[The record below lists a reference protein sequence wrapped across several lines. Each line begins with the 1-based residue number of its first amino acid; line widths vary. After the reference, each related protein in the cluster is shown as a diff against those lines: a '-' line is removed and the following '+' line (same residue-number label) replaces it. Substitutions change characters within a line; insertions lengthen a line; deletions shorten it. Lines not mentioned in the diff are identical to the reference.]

1 MPLDGYADIGPMFLA
16 RQPITTKPPKK
27 IDAWPAYYA
36 HLTARMGGMRVTRYS
51 WWLHWQSCAEFI
63 LPYRYKYLITANNW
77 SRGGPINDRI
87 IDETALL
94 AMQVCGHGLLA
105 GLMGGRWFKLGI
117 GLSGEEPDEADAR
130 EWLKLI
136 EERLYAVLDG
146 SNFYT
151 IMAQAMRDV
160 ATFGTSPVLINED
173 FEDVI
178 RLYLPCAGEY
188 YLGVGGRLAVD
199 TFYREFTYTVAQI
212 VDRFK
217 LENCPVEVSKL
228 WLNGGASLE
237 REFVVCHAVEP
248 NFPVS
253 GKQSGG
259 KPVYIVPK
267 SFTWRSVYWLRGN
280 QGPSP
285 LEARGEQDQPFA
297 VAAWTR
303 TSNDAYGRGPGMDA
317 LAATRQLQHEQE
329 RKGEFIDKGVRP
341 PMGGHPQLENK
352 PASILPGELTFVNT
366 SNGEKGFWPLFEV
379 NPAHLA
385 PMIED
390 IKEVQERIN
399 RCFYTD
405 VFLMITEME
414 GIQPRNELELAE
426 RKGEKIQQ
434 LGPVIL
440 HFQTEFAPTVIHR
453 ILGIMQR
460 RRLFP
465 PPPPSI
471 RGKPLNIEFLS
482 MMELAQR
489 AAETASMERGFSV
502 LGSLSQASKAAGQ
515 PDPIRTV
522 NLDKASNFYLERIGF
537 PMTVMRTDAEVEA
550 IDQAQAKASQEQ
562 QTVQGGMAA
571 VSAGQGLS
579 DIKTGGG
586 QNAVSS
592 LLGTGPVGNA

>member
-1 MPLDGYADIGPMFLA
+1 MFLA
-16 RQPITTKPPKK
+16 RQPVSAPAPKR
-27 IDAWPAYYA
+27 IEPWPAYYA
-36 HLTARMGGMRVTRYS
+36 HYTARLGALRVWRYS
-51 WWLHWQSCAEFI
+51 WWVHWARCAEFI
-63 LPYRYKYLITANNW
+63 LPYRYRWLVTANTFN
-77 SRGGPINDRI
+77 RGYPVNDRI

-105 GLMGGRWFKLGI
+105 GLMGGEWFKLGL
-117 GLSGEEPDEADAR
+117 GLAGEEPPDAAAR
-130 EWLKLI
+130 EWLKTVQD
-136 EERLYAVLDG
+136 RLYAVLDG

-160 ATFGTSPVLINED
+160 ATFGTAPVLINED

-178 RLYLPCAGEY
+178 RCYLPCAGEY
-188 YLGVGGRLAVD
+188 YLAVGGRLAVD
-199 TFYREFTYTVAQI
+199 TFYREFTFTVAQI

-217 LENCPVEVSKL
+217 LENCPEEVQQF
-228 WLNGGASLE
+228 WRTGGASLE
-237 REFVVCHAVEP
+237 REFVICHAIEP
-248 NFPVS
+248 NFPIA
-253 GKQSGG
+253 GKGTRG
-259 KPVYIVPK
+259 NAVYLVPK
-267 SFTWRSVYWLRGN
+267 GFTWRSVYWIRGEQN
-280 QGPSP
+280 MAP
-285 LEARGEQDQPFA
+285 LEARGEHDQPFA

-341 PMGGHPQLENK
+341 PMGAHPQLEHK

-366 SNGEKGFWPLFEV
+366 STGEKGFWPLFEV

-405 VFLMITEME
+405 VFLMITQME

-453 ILGIMQR
+453 VLGIMQR

-465 PPPPSI
+465 PPPPSV
-471 RGKPLNIEFLS
+471 RNKPLNIEFLS

-502 LGSLSQASKAAGQ
+502 LGSLSEASKAAQQ

-522 NLDKASNFYLERIGF
+522 NLDKAWNFYAERVGF
-537 PMTVMRTDAEVEA
+537 PMTVMRSAREVAA
-550 IDQAQAKASQEQ
+550 IDKANAQAAQQAQAAQA
-562 QTVQGGMAA
+562 GMAA

-579 DIKTGGG
+579 NIQVGGG
-586 QNAVSS
+586 QNAVSA
-592 LLGTGPVGNA
+592 LLGNGPVAGSA